1 MLELNTAVILPKGAD
16 IYEFAVQITGEI
28 MERFEKPLLKKITE
42 AEFSFSPPS
51 ERAEILNIALRHA
64 SVKNGDALDNIHYER
79 RKALIREQAEE
90 YLRENNYII
99 INGFVNFRLEDYK
112 NELKNLCHDAAEE
125 LYAMREYDEFL
136 NMLSFFI
143 SVQSPKENLVHIV
156 KKDGI
161 LRILNKRHKD
171 ITNHYCEEAIFS
183 GEDFGAE
190 DIVLSALITIAPRKI
205 MIHDK
210 KENERI
216 YDTIASVFPDVEFTE
231 SVK

>member
-1 MLELNTAVILPKGAD
+1 MELNTAVNMPQGPD

-42 AEFSFSPPS
+42 SEFYYSPPS
-51 ERAEILNIALRHA
+51 ERAEILSLALKHA
-64 SVKNGDALDNIHYER
+64 SSESTDAMDTIHYER
-79 RKALIREQAEE
+79 RKALIREQAED

-143 SVQSPKENLVHIV
+143 SVQSPKEALVHIV

-161 LRILNKRHKD
+161 LRIQNKRHKD
-171 ITNHYCEEAIFS
+171 ITDRYCEEAIF
-183 GEDFGAE
+183 EDEGFSAE
-190 DIVLSALITIAPRKI
+190 DIVLSALITISPRKI
-205 MIHDK
+205 IIHDK
-210 KENERI
+210 RENERI
-216 YDTIASVFPDVEFTE
+216 YDTITSVFPEVEFTVE
-231 SVK
+231 